1 MYRINKPKIEKFA
14 EIAKLGEILFHTKD
28 LANLWRIK
36 NENTLYTTISR
47 YIKKKLLFKIYKG
60 FYSIKPIEQ
69 IDPFLLGSKAIH
81 EYCYLSA
88 ETVLAQAGII
98 QQSINQITFIGSKRK
113 KFKIEGNT
121 YSVRQ
126 LKDEHLYNPAGIINK
141 NHVNIATPNRA
152 IADLLYFNPN
162 AYFDGENL
170 INWKE
175 VRGIQKAIGYPLT
188 TK

>member
-1 MYRINKPKIEKFA
+1 MHRINKPKIDKFA

-28 LANLWRIK
+28 LANLWQIK
-36 NENTLYTTISR
+36 NENTLYTAIQR
-47 YIKKKLLFKIYKG
+47 YIKKGLLFKIYKG

-88 ETVLAQAGII
+88 ETVLTQAGII
-98 QQSINQITFIGSKRK
+98 QQNINQITFISSKRK
-113 KFKIEGNT
+113 KLEIGNND

-126 LKDEHLYNPAGIINK
+126 LKDEYLYNPAGIIRK
-141 NHVNIATPNRA
+141 GDINIATPNRA

-162 AYFDGENL
+162 AYFDAENL
-170 INWKE
+170 INWKD
-175 VRGIQKAIGYPLT
+175 VRKMQKEIGYPLIF
-188 TK
+188 